1 MSLRFR
7 LFFCLSFPRIWC
19 RVICRVAV
27 VQPFAVKTAL
37 IVSPGWIARAARL
50 LLRVEQRGYLPM
62 PFAGVTLARGLAKH
76 GPLAIGY
83 STVRLEKAM

>member
-1 MSLRFR
+1 
-7 LFFCLSFPRIWC
+7 
-19 RVICRVAV
+19 
-27 VQPFAVKTAL
+27 
-37 IVSPGWIARAARL
+37 
-50 LLRVEQRGYLPM
+50 M